1 MADPN
6 IEDISKT
13 NAEDLARS
21 GKAAAQM
28 MTGGAEAIAESNAAS
43 TAALQELTRAYQELA
58 VKNARNLTAAM
69 EALAKVKSPS
79 ELIALQQKLMRE
91 GVEAAISDS
100 QTIAR
105 LTSAMFAAA
114 FEPMRK
120 QIEAAQKTT
129 QH

>member
-1 MADPN
+1 MADPT
-6 IEDISKT
+6 IEEIAKT
-13 NAEDLARS
+13 NAENLARS
-21 GKAAAQM
+21 GQAAAQVM
-28 MTGGAEAIAESNAAS
+28 KGGAEAMTESRAAS
-43 TAALQELTRAYQELA
+43 TAALQELTRAYQEMA
-58 VKNARNLTAAM
+58 IKNAKNLTAAM

-79 ELIALQQKLMRE
+79 ELIALQQRLMRE
-91 GVEAAISDS
+91 GVEAAISES

-129 QH
+129 QG

>member
-6 IEDISKT
+6 IEEIAKT

-43 TAALQELTRAYQELA
+43 TAALQQLTKAYQELA
-58 VKNARNLTAAM
+58 VKNARNLTTAM

>member
-6 IEDISKT
+6 IEEIAKT

-28 MTGGAEAIAESNAAS
+28 MTGGAEAIAEGNAAS
-43 TAALQELTRAYQELA
+43 TAALQELTKAYQELA
-58 VKNARNLTAAM
+58 VKNARNLTTAM

-114 FEPMRK
+114 FEPMRM

>member
-6 IEDISKT
+6 IEEIAKT

-28 MTGGAEAIAESNAAS
+28 ITGGAEAIAESNAAS
-43 TAALQELTRAYQELA
+43 TAALQQLTKAYQELA
-58 VKNARNLTAAM
+58 VKNARNLTTAM

>member
-6 IEDISKT
+6 IEEISKT

>member
-6 IEDISKT
+6 IEEIAKT

-28 MTGGAEAIAESNAAS
+28 MTGGAEATAKSNAAS
-43 TAALQELTRAYQELA
+43 TAALQELTRAYQEMA
-58 VKNARNLTAAM
+58 IKNARNLTAAM

-79 ELIALQQKLMRE
+79 ELIALQQTLMRE
-91 GVEAAISDS
+91 GVEAAVSES

-120 QIEAAQKTT
+120 QIEAAQKTA
-129 QH
+129 QR

>member
-1 MADPN
+1 MADPT
-6 IEDISKT
+6 IEEIAKT

-28 MTGGAEAIAESNAAS
+28 MKGGAEAMTESNAAS
-43 TAALQELTRAYQELA
+43 TAAFQELTKAYQEMA
-58 VKNARNLTAAM
+58 IKNARNLTAAM

-79 ELIALQQKLMRE
+79 ELIALQQTLIRE
-91 GVEAAISDS
+91 GVEAAISES

-120 QIEAAQKTT
+120 QIEAAQRAG
-129 QH
+129 QG

>member
-6 IEDISKT
+6 IEEIAKT

-28 MTGGAEAIAESNAAS
+28 MTGGAEAIAEGNAAS
-43 TAALQELTRAYQELA
+43 TAALQELTKAYQELA
-58 VKNARNLTAAM
+58 VKNARNLTTAM